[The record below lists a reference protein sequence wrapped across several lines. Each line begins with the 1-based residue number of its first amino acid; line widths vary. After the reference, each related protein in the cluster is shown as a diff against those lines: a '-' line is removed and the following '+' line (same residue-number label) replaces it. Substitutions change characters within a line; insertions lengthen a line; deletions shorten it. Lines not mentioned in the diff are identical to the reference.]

1 MKNRKFWVSVMAG
14 ILAGVMILS
23 LIFSI
28 LPMPVDAKTSDEI
41 RDEIDQLETTR
52 IEAIA
57 YDRWEEHFSLLLV
70 VSALLMLVAVS
81 LSMAATRRM
90 A

>member
-1 MKNRKFWVSVMAG
+1 VNDRDS
-14 ILAGVMILS
+14 LAKAL
-23 LIFSI
+23 
-28 LPMPVDAKTSDEI
+28 
-41 RDEIDQLETTR
+41 DEIDQLETTR

-57 YDRWEEHFSLLLV
+57 YDRWEEHFSPLLV
-70 VSALLMLVAVS
+70 VTSLLVLVAVS